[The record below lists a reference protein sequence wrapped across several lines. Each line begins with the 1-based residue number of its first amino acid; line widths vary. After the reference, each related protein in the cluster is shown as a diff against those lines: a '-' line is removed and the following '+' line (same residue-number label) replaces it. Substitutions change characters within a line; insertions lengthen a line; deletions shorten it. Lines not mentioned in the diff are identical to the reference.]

1 MRFGALG
8 GSASPDRWMRRVA
21 PYRWQQEPTT
31 QQDLDRLL
39 DVLICHDAP
48 AGTTGLVSGLPWEMP
63 QYLQHEADTVQ
74 ALVRSAVD
82 ATEPALVFHGHWH
95 QQNRCRLNNGRSEV
109 VGLATDRH
117 PASAAIVSIP
127 TLEARYAHR
136 GAENS
141 IVGVDLQRCQTILNP
156 RVPNLVPIPGIT
168 GSAHCAVRPLEGPR
182 DLRTAGPV
190 CHSRYNPRR
199 GRMMMAVIGIDSHK
213 DTLAGC
219 LIDAAGEAVEHR
231 SIPNTAAGHAEL
243 VVWARTEPHRGLRR
257 FWSVLGFARSACL
270 IFDGPYSGDR
280 RRAHLW
286 AVRLSARRVSAVAAA
301 AHGGVERAG
310 QNSSLKPLHVH
321 RVAA

>member
-1 MRFGALG
+1 MD
-8 GSASPDRWMRRVA
+8 PD
-21 PYRWQQEPTT
+21 
-31 QQDLDRLL
+31 
-39 DVLICHDAP
+39 
-48 AGTTGLVSGLPWEMP
+48 G
-63 QYLQHEADTVQ
+63 
-74 ALVRSAVD
+74 
-82 ATEPALVFHGHWH
+82 
-95 QQNRCRLNNGRSEV
+95 NG
-109 VGLATDRH
+109 
-117 PASAAIVSIP
+117 
-127 TLEARYAHR
+127 
-136 GAENS
+136 
-141 IVGVDLQRCQTILNP
+141 LQRGQFCWP
-156 RVPNLVPIPGIT
+156 
-168 GSAHCAVRPLEGPR
+168 PLGKTVDRQRAATWPP
-182 DLRTAGPV
+182 L
-190 CHSRYNPRR
+190 
-199 GRMMMAVIGIDSHK
+199 GRISWPPTIGIDSHK

-270 IFDGPYSGDR
+270 IFDVPYSGDR